1 MEKIYLLIGSNLNNP
16 EKQLALAE
24 EEIKTSFGNLVDK
37 SSIYETEA
45 WGVSDQPVFLN
56 QVLVVE
62 SNDNAADILAKTQEI
77 ELKLGRERKE
87 KWGARIIDI
96 DILYI
101 GEQVISTEQLKIPH
115 PYIQERNFALIPL
128 IEIEAKF
135 LHPVFKVTNE
145 QLLQASNDTLEVKIH
160 RNEKLHNSQS

>member
-24 EEIKTSFGNLVDK
+24 EEIKLRIGNLINK
-37 SSIYETEA
+37 SLIYETEA
-45 WGVSDQPVFLN
+45 WGVTDQPVFLN

-62 SNDNAADILAKTQEI
+62 SNDHAYEILEKTQAIEI
-77 ELKLGRERKE
+77 KLGRERKK

-101 GEQVISTEQLKIPH
+101 GEQVISTENLKIPH
-115 PYIQERNFALIPL
+115 PFIHERNFALIPL
-128 IEIEAKF
+128 VEIEAKF
-135 LHPVFKVTNE
+135 LHPIFKVTNE
-145 QLLQASNDTLEVKIH
+145 QLLAESKDTLNVKIH
-160 RNEKLHNSQS
+160 KNEKLHNS